1 MGVRIYCPS
10 VFVVC
15 SLFMGALIGTFL
27 NLMTVCTLTATVVPF
42 VSFYVRMCNSGQT
55 RSLAL

>member
-15 SLFMGALIGTFL
+15 LPFVGPLIGTFL

-42 VSFYVRMCNSGQT
+42 VSYYVCMSNSGQT
-55 RSLAL
+55 KSLAL